1 MGNEFVSTIQGFIIK
16 DLHESMK
23 NGDDVRRDFLR
34 VILSEFNK
42 IDKILDDSQATE
54 VLVKMRNDNKIIL
67 EALEQ
72 QERAGSELFQTS
84 LIERDILRSYLPI
97 ELSEVDMKT
106 KMSSLVEVLGV
117 EKNIKSMQTLK
128 QAFMNIYPG
137 QNPKLVSKVAMS
149 ILCGH

>member
-54 VLVKMRNDNKIIL
+54 VLVKMRNDNKRRQNAQGIHSKDNVVARNGTKIH
-67 EALEQ
+67 
-72 QERAGSELFQTS
+72 RYTKSGY
-84 LIERDILRSYLPI
+84 RDWETDRKSTRLN
-97 ELSEVDMKT
+97 
-106 KMSSLVEVLGV
+106 SSHSA
-117 EKNIKSMQTLK
+117 KSRMPSS
-128 QAFMNIYPG
+128 A
-137 QNPKLVSKVAMS
+137 
-149 ILCGH
+149 